1 MRRVAV
7 RAALCLVPL
16 LVLGGCAGK
25 SNHASDLDR
34 SAIALTVGDAIKAF
48 SAAVA
53 AKDSAA
59 IDSLYTDDAVL
70 LPAAMPQVE
79 GRAAIHRW
87 WAGGLAAPG
96 LRLVLVPRQTTV
108 AQAGDLAMVV
118 GAYEYE
124 AAGPGG
130 AVQREVGKFVNVL
143 KPERDRWRIV
153 MYVWN
158 SDAPPAR

>member
-16 LVLGGCAGK
+16 VVLVGCAGR
-25 SNHASDLDR
+25 SNHVSDVDR
-34 SAIALTVGDAIKAF
+34 SAIALTAGDAIKAF
-48 SAAVA
+48 SAAIA
-53 AKDSAA
+53 AKDTAA
-59 IDSLYTDDAVL
+59 LDSLYTDDAVL

-87 WAGGLAAPG
+87 WAGGLTAPG
-96 LRLVLVPRQTTV
+96 LKLVLVPRQTTV

-118 GAYEYE
+118 GTYVYE

-130 AVQREVGKFVNVL
+130 GFQREVGKFVNVL
-143 KPERDRWRIV
+143 KPERDRWRIAV
-153 MYVWN
+153 DTWN